1 MTNRWWEQIQD
12 WVLLFVLLTTS
23 MIVLVAQNQPV
34 VRSLRA
40 GALEITSVVERQF
53 AWVGGYFRALDENDL
68 LREENIALSS
78 EVARSREAIYQNQ
91 RLQGLLGFQDTTS
104 YPLKPARI
112 IARDITTERNFL
124 TLNVGRSD
132 SVQIGM
138 AVIDERGVIGRVYDV
153 SANYAIVMPYLNTDI
168 RIPGKIQS
176 LQANGIVRWEGDAP
190 RDRLL
195 MEYVSR
201 TEPVLKGQL
210 VTTSGASGSFP
221 AGYPIGFVDSVA
233 TLPGRNQLHIFLTP
247 TSPVDQADFVFVVM
261 KEASEEQIA
270 LEGRSRQAIQD

>member
-1 MTNRWWEQIQD
+1 MTNRWWERIQD

-40 GALEITSVVERQF
+40 GALEITSIVEQQF

-68 LREENIALSS
+68 LRAENIALSS
-78 EVARSREAIYQNQ
+78 EVARSREAVYQNV
-91 RLQGLLGFQDTTS
+91 RLQRLLGFQDTTS
-104 YPLKPARI
+104 IPLLPARV
-112 IARDITTERNFL
+112 IARDITPERNFI
-124 TLNVGRSD
+124 TLNVGSND
-132 SVQIGM
+132 SVHVGM
-138 AVIDERGVIGRVYDV
+138 AVVDERGVLGRVFDV
-153 SANYAIVMPYLNTDI
+153 SPNYALVMPYLNTEI

-176 LQANGIVRWEGDAP
+176 LQANGIIRWEGED

-201 TEPVLKGQL
+201 TEPVLKGHL
-210 VTTSGASGSFP
+210 VVTSGASGSFP

-233 TLPGRNQLHIFLTP
+233 TLPGRNQLRIMLTP
-247 TSPVDQADFVFVVM
+247 TSPVDQADFVFVVL
-261 KEASEEQIA
+261 KKPSDEQTE
-270 LEGRSRQAIQD
+270 LQERNRQRSRG